1 MCNSRHSKVPPA
13 KSTVCVID
21 DDLDVLGSLQFMLE
35 ADGFDV
41 CAFRSGAAMLNTAV
55 SGYADCF
62 VIDYRMPSMNGIELA
77 NCLRNR
83 NIVSPIILIT
93 GDPDKNISAR
103 AAVAGVRHVLR
114 KPHLEES
121 LVMHIRGAIQEIMS
135 NGARSTASDDLR

>member
-1 MCNSRHSKVPPA
+1 MCNSRRSKVPPA

-35 ADGFDV
+35 TDGFDV

-62 VIDYRMPSMNGIELA
+62 VIDYRMPNMNGIDLA
-77 NCLRNR
+77 NYLRKR
-83 NIVSPIILIT
+83 NIASPIILIT
-93 GDPDKNISAR
+93 GDPDENIFAR
-103 AAVAGVRHVLR
+103 AAVAGIRHVLR

-121 LVMHIRGAIQEIMS
+121 LVMHIRGAIQEIMPYRP
-135 NGARSTASDDLR
+135 RSSA